1 MGDNQI
7 YLEDIEVGVQI
18 QPQEYGPW
26 SNAHITRWCAAQEIG
41 RDFIMTINSPPRF
54 SI

>member
-18 QPQEYGPW
+18 QPKNTVPGVMRTSLAGVLP
-26 SNAHITRWCAAQEIG
+26 RKIG